1 MERERGAVAVL
12 ATVLST
18 NWTEIIS
25 RRMSFNTSLSTFNS
39 ALSHF

>member
-1 MERERGAVAVL
+1 MERERGAVAVS

-25 RRMSFNTSLSTFNS
+25 RRDVLQHQLLKT
-39 ALSHF
+39 